1 MRREFFSVKLWTAI
15 FAIALNCALPARAE
29 EPAAV
34 LAPAQQSELAS
45 KLVAGSPWRFE
56 TKYEDTLFT
65 FRLTD
70 EGKLQRQSSHNQS
83 WTDLPVTDQRASYR
97 TQNGYTVTFMLDA
110 AGNPVAYHSKHT
122 ATFKSVK

>member
-1 MRREFFSVKLWTAI
+1 MRREFFSVKLWTVI
-15 FAIALNCALPARAE
+15 FAIALHCALPARAE

-34 LAPAQQSELAS
+34 LAPAQQSELAG

-65 FRLTD
+65 FRLTED
-70 EGKLQRQSSHNQS
+70 GKLQRQSSHNQS
-83 WTDLPVTDQRASYR
+83 WSDLPVTEQRASYR

-110 AGNPVAYHSKHT
+110 AGTPVAYHSKHT